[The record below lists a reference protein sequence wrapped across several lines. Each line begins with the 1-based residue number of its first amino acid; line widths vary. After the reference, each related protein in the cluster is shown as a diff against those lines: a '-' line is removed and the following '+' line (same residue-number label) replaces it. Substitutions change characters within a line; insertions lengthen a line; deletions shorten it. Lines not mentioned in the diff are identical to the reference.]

1 MKSITNFAR
10 TATMLAIAASAA
22 IASPALADTINVGNQ
37 YGVSAVGDRSDGYQ
51 TQLADGQHVDFASN
65 PQRFAGAEACLATGG
80 DLWPF
85 KADFSIDPRRAAGL
99 VCAPVGT
106 DGRATIRINGR
117 VPQGSTYVI
126 RYSGGGYDWAGQDRV
141 TVATSGS

>member
-1 MKSITNFAR
+1 MKTFLPINRSVA
-10 TATMLAIAASAA
+10 MLALAASASF
-22 IASPALADTINVGNQ
+22 ASPALADTITVGNQ

-51 TQLADGQHVDFASN
+51 TQLADGQHVDYASN
-65 PQRFAGAEACLATGG
+65 PQRFAGAEACIAVGG
-80 DLWPF
+80 DAWPF
-85 KADFSIDPRRAAGL
+85 RTNFTIDPRRSAGL
-99 VCAPVGT
+99 VCAPVGS

-141 TVATSGS
+141 TVSSS